1 MSESYKL
8 KVNKVMSG
16 FGQQWPLEAAVMKDT
31 VFLACPQ
38 IRFISAQKVH
48 SDKKIK
54 LWIPNM
60 LKCSSTYSVEAIP
73 FDCSRA

>member
-1 MSESYKL
+1 
-8 KVNKVMSG
+8 
-16 FGQQWPLEAAVMKDT
+16 MKDT

-73 FDCSRA
+73 LDCSRA